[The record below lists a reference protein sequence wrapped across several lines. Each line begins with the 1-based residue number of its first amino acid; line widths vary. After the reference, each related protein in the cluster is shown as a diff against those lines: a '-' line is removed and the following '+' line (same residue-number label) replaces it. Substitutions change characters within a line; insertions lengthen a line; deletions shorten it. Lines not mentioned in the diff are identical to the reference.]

1 MLTSP
6 RVSLASWP
14 TPLEP
19 APRLA
24 AALGLG
30 VDDLWIKRDDLTGL
44 AGGGNKIR
52 KLEYTCGA
60 AVAAGASTLVT
71 VGVAQSNHA
80 RLTAAA
86 GASLGLDVVLILAGS
101 EPPQNT
107 GNLALNG
114 MLGARI
120 VWAGD
125 VDESTLDDFATDE
138 VRRLYA
144 AGITAALIPFG
155 GSTAAAVQGY
165 VHCGEELKAQ
175 LRDLNYVFTAVGSA
189 GTMAGLVQSL
199 GSDRVRGID
208 SGAVD
213 DAEKRVRALIAS
225 FTGRECDA
233 ALDIRRDQIGQG
245 YQHLTQPV
253 EEALTLFATHTGIVL
268 DPIYTGRAFAGF
280 LAAVR
285 DGSVRR
291 GERSVLL
298 HSGGLPGFFGNAA
311 ALALS
316 RR

>member
-1 MLTSP
+1 MSTSP

-24 AALGLG
+24 AALGLN

-101 EPPQNT
+101 EPRQNT

-114 MLGARI
+114 MLGAKI

-125 VDESTLDDFATDE
+125 VDDGTLNDLAADE
-138 VRRLYA
+138 VRRLQA

-155 GSTAAAVQGY
+155 GSTTAAVQGY

-175 LRDLNYVFTAVGSA
+175 LENLDYVFTAVGSA

-199 GSDRVRGID
+199 GSDRVCGVD

-213 DAEKRVRALIAS
+213 DAEERVRALIAS
-225 FTGRECDA
+225 FTGSECEA
-233 ALDIRRDQIGQG
+233 VLDIRKDQIGSG
-245 YQHLTQPV
+245 YEHLTQPV
-253 EEALTLFATHTGIVL
+253 EEALTLFATHTGIIL

-291 GERSVLL
+291 GQRSVLL
-298 HSGGLPGFFGNAA
+298 HSGGLPGFFGNPA